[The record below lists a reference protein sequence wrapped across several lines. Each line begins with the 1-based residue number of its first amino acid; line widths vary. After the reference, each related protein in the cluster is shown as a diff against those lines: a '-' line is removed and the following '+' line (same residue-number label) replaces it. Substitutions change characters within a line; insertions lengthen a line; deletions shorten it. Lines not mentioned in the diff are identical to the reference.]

1 MRILFATSNPNKV
14 QEAYTVLGQSGHQ
27 VEQLLVDGA
36 PPDFEEPKELGLEA
50 VAVAKI
56 EQALGL
62 IDGTELEGSAIMVE
76 DSGVFLDAFEDWP
89 GAESSDVEREIGL
102 EGILG
107 VLADGRQRGAE
118 YRAVAIVSDGV
129 RTWRGTGVCRG
140 RISETVKGNEGFG
153 YDPIFI
159 PDEGDGRTF
168 GEWREGKSSE
178 ITHRA
183 RAMNRLADLL
193 NSPSR

>member
-1 MRILFATSNPNKV
+1 MKILFATSNPNKV
-14 QEAYTVLGQSGHQ
+14 EEASAVLGQSGHR
-27 VEQLLVDGA
+27 VEQLLVGGV

-62 IDGTELEGSAIMVE
+62 IRGTEFEGYAVMVE
-76 DSGVFLDAFEDWP
+76 DSGIFLDAFDDWP

-102 EGILG
+102 KGLLG
-107 VLADGRQRGAE
+107 MLADGRQRGAE

-129 RTWRGTGVCRG
+129 EAWSSTGVCRG
-140 RISETVKGNEGFG
+140 RISEVERGNQGFG

-168 GEWREGKSSE
+168 GEWGDGKNSE

-183 RAMNRLADLL
+183 KAMNRLAELL

>member
-1 MRILFATSNPNKV
+1 MKILFATSNPNKV
-14 QEAYTVLGQSGHQ
+14 EEASAVLGQSGHR
-27 VEQLLVDGA
+27 VEQLLVGGV

-62 IDGTELEGSAIMVE
+62 IRGTEFEGSAVMVE
-76 DSGVFLDAFEDWP
+76 DSGIFLDAFDDWP

-102 EGILG
+102 KGVLG
-107 VLADGRQRGAE
+107 MLADGRQRGAE

-129 RTWRGTGVCRG
+129 GTWGGTGVCRG
-140 RISETVKGNEGFG
+140 RISETVRGNQGFG

-168 GEWREGKSSE
+168 GEWGDGKNSE

-183 RAMNRLADLL
+183 RAMNRLAELL

>member
-1 MRILFATSNPNKV
+1 MKILFATSNPNKV
-14 QEAYTVLGQSGHQ
+14 EEASAVLDQSGHC
-27 VEQLLVDGA
+27 VEQLLVDGV
-36 PPDFEEPKELGLEA
+36 PPNFEEPKELGLEA
-50 VAVAKI
+50 VAIAKI

-62 IDGTELEGSAIMVE
+62 IRGTEFEGYAVMVE
-76 DSGVFLDAFEDWP
+76 DSGIFLDAFDDWP

-102 EGILG
+102 EGLLG
-107 VLADGRQRGAE
+107 MLAGGRQRGAE
-118 YRAVAIVSDGV
+118 YRAVAIVSDGAG
-129 RTWRGTGVCRG
+129 TWSGTGVCRG
-140 RISETVKGNEGFG
+140 RISETVRGNQGFG

-168 GEWREGKSSE
+168 GEWGEGKNSE

-183 RAMNRLADLL
+183 RAMNRLAELL

>member
-1 MRILFATSNPNKV
+1 MKILFATSNPNKV
-14 QEAYTVLGQSGHQ
+14 EEASVVLELSGHH
-27 VEQLLVDGA
+27 VEQLLVGGF

-50 VAVAKI
+50 VAAAKI
-56 EQALGL
+56 KQALEL
-62 IDGTELEGSAIMVE
+62 IHGTEFEGSAIMVE
-76 DSGVFLDAFEDWP
+76 DSGIFLDAFENWP
-89 GAESSDVEREIGL
+89 GAASSDVEREIGL
-102 EGILG
+102 EGL
-107 VLADGRQRGAE
+107 LEMMADNRHRGAE

-129 RTWRGTGVCRG
+129 ETWSSTGVCRG
-140 RISETVKGNEGFG
+140 RISEATRGDQGFG

-168 GEWREGKSSE
+168 GEWGEGKRSE

-183 RAMNRLADLL
+183 RAINRLADLL

>member
-1 MRILFATSNPNKV
+1 MKILFATSNPNKV
-14 QEAYTVLGQSGHQ
+14 EEASAVLGQSGHR
-27 VEQLLVDGA
+27 VEQLLVGGV
-36 PPDFEEPKELGLEA
+36 PPDFEEPKEFGLEA

-62 IDGTELEGSAIMVE
+62 IRGTEFEGSAVMVE
-76 DSGVFLDAFEDWP
+76 DSGIFLDAFDDWP

-102 EGILG
+102 KG
-107 VLADGRQRGAE
+107 VLRMLADGRQRGAE
-118 YRAVAIVSDGV
+118 YRAVAIVSDGAG
-129 RTWRGTGVCRG
+129 TWDGTGVCRG
-140 RISETVKGNEGFG
+140 RISETVRGNQGFG

-168 GEWREGKSSE
+168 GEWREGKNSE

-183 RAMNRLADLL
+183 RAMNRLAELL

>member
-14 QEAYTVLGQSGHQ
+14 EEASAVLGQSGHR
-27 VEQLLVDGA
+27 VEQLLVGGV

-62 IDGTELEGSAIMVE
+62 IRGTEFEGSAVMVE
-76 DSGVFLDAFEDWP
+76 DSGIFLDAFDDWP

-102 EGILG
+102 KG
-107 VLADGRQRGAE
+107 VLRMLADGRQRGAE
-118 YRAVAIVSDGV
+118 YRAVAIVSDGAG
-129 RTWRGTGVCRG
+129 TWDGTGVCRG
-140 RISETVKGNEGFG
+140 RISETVRGNQGFG

-168 GEWREGKSSE
+168 GEWREGKNSE

-183 RAMNRLADLL
+183 RAMNRLAELL

>member
-1 MRILFATSNPNKV
+1 M
-14 QEAYTVLGQSGHQ
+14 
-27 VEQLLVDGA
+27 LVDGF

-50 VAVAKI
+50 VAAAKI
-56 EQALGL
+56 EQALEL
-62 IDGTELEGSAIMVE
+62 IHGTEFEGSAIMVE
-76 DSGVFLDAFEDWP
+76 DSGIFLDAFENWP
-89 GAESSDVEREIGL
+89 GAASSDVEREIGL
-102 EGILG
+102 EGL
-107 VLADGRQRGAE
+107 LEMMADNRHRGAE

-129 RTWRGTGVCRG
+129 ETWSSTGVCRG
-140 RISETVKGNEGFG
+140 RISEATRGDQGFG

-168 GEWREGKSSE
+168 GEWGEGKRSE

>member
-1 MRILFATSNPNKV
+1 MKILFATSNPNKV
-14 QEAYTVLGQSGHQ
+14 EEASVVLELSGHH
-27 VEQLLVDGA
+27 VEQLLVDGF

-50 VAVAKI
+50 VAAAKI
-56 EQALGL
+56 KQALEL
-62 IDGTELEGSAIMVE
+62 IHGTEFEGSAIMVE
-76 DSGVFLDAFEDWP
+76 DSGIFLDAFENWP
-89 GAESSDVEREIGL
+89 GAASSDVEREIGL
-102 EGILG
+102 EGL
-107 VLADGRQRGAE
+107 LEMMADNRHRGAE

-129 RTWRGTGVCRG
+129 ETWSSTGVCRG
-140 RISETVKGNEGFG
+140 RISEATRGDQGFG

-168 GEWREGKSSE
+168 GEWGEGKRSE

>member
-1 MRILFATSNPNKV
+1 MRILFATSNANKV
-14 QEAYTVLGQSGHQ
+14 QEASIVLGKSGHQ

-62 IDGTELEGSAIMVE
+62 IGDTELEGSAIMVE

-102 EGILG
+102 EGILR
-107 VLADGRQRGAE
+107 VLAEGRQRGAE

-168 GEWREGKSSE
+168 GEWGEGKNSE

-183 RAMNRLADLL
+183 RAMNRLAELL

>member
-14 QEAYTVLGQSGHQ
+14 EEASTVLGQSGHH
-27 VEQLLVDGA
+27 VEQLLVDGV

-50 VAVAKI
+50 VAAAKI
-56 EQALGL
+56 RQALGL
-62 IDGTELEGSAIMVE
+62 IRGTEFEGYAVMVE
-76 DSGVFLDAFEDWP
+76 DSGIFLDAFDDWP

-102 EGILG
+102 KG
-107 VLADGRQRGAE
+107 VLRMLADGRQRGAE
-118 YRAVAIVSDGV
+118 YRAVAIVSDGAG
-129 RTWRGTGVCRG
+129 TWDGTGVCRG
-140 RISETVKGNEGFG
+140 RISETVRGNQGFG

-168 GEWREGKSSE
+168 GEWREGKNSE

-183 RAMNRLADLL
+183 RAMNRLAELL

>member
-14 QEAYTVLGQSGHQ
+14 EEASVVLELSGHH
-27 VEQLLVDGA
+27 VEQLLVDGV
-36 PPDFEEPKELGLEA
+36 PPDFEEPKKLGLEA

-56 EQALGL
+56 EQAFEL
-62 IDGTELEGSAIMVE
+62 IRGTEFEGSAIMVE
-76 DSGVFLDAFEDWP
+76 DSGVFLDAFENWP
-89 GAESSDVEREIGL
+89 GAASSDIEREIGL
-102 EGILG
+102 EGL
-107 VLADGRQRGAE
+107 LRMLPDDRQRGAE

-129 RTWRGTGVCRG
+129 MTWRSTGVCRG
-140 RISETVKGNEGFG
+140 RISKTIRGDQGFG

-168 GEWREGKSSE
+168 GEWGEGKRSE

>member
-14 QEAYTVLGQSGHQ
+14 EEASVVLGQSGHQ
-27 VEQLLVDGA
+27 VEQLLVNGA
-36 PPDFEEPKELGLEA
+36 PPDFKEPKELGLEA

-62 IDGTELEGSAIMVE
+62 IHGTELEGSAIMVE
-76 DSGVFLDAFEDWP
+76 DSGIFLDAFEDWP

-102 EGILG
+102 EGVLG
-107 VLADGRQRGAE
+107 MLADGRQRGAE
-118 YRAVAIVSDGV
+118 YRAVAIVSDGAG
-129 RTWRGTGVCRG
+129 TWRGTGVCRG
-140 RISETVKGNEGFG
+140 RISETVRGDKGFG

-168 GEWREGKSSE
+168 GEWAEGKSSE

-183 RAMNRLADLL
+183 RAMNRLANLL

>member
-1 MRILFATSNPNKV
+1 MKILFATSNPNKV
-14 QEAYTVLGQSGHQ
+14 EEASTVLGQSGHH
-27 VEQLLVDGA
+27 VEQLLVDGV

-50 VAVAKI
+50 VAAAKI
-56 EQALGL
+56 RQALGL
-62 IDGTELEGSAIMVE
+62 IRGTEFEGSAVMVE
-76 DSGVFLDAFEDWP
+76 DSGIFLDAFDDWP

-102 EGILG
+102 KG
-107 VLADGRQRGAE
+107 VLRMLADGRQRGAE
-118 YRAVAIVSDGV
+118 YRAVAIVSDGAG
-129 RTWRGTGVCRG
+129 TWDGTGVCRG
-140 RISETVKGNEGFG
+140 RISETVRGNQGFG

-168 GEWREGKSSE
+168 GEWGDGKNSE

-183 RAMNRLADLL
+183 RAMNRLAELL

>member
-1 MRILFATSNPNKV
+1 MKILFATSNPNKV
-14 QEAYTVLGQSGHQ
+14 EEASVVLELSGHH
-27 VEQLLVDGA
+27 VEQLLVGGF

-50 VAVAKI
+50 VAAAKI
-56 EQALGL
+56 KQALEL
-62 IDGTELEGSAIMVE
+62 IHGTEFEGSAIMVE
-76 DSGVFLDAFEDWP
+76 DSGIFLDAFENWP
-89 GAESSDVEREIGL
+89 GAASSDVEREIGL
-102 EGILG
+102 EGL
-107 VLADGRQRGAE
+107 LEMMADNRHRGAE
-118 YRAVAIVSDGV
+118 YRAGAIVSDGV
-129 RTWRGTGVCRG
+129 ETWSSTGVCRG
-140 RISETVKGNEGFG
+140 RISEATRGDQGFG

-168 GEWREGKSSE
+168 GEWGEGKRSE

>member
-1 MRILFATSNPNKV
+1 M
-14 QEAYTVLGQSGHQ
+14 VLGQSGHQ
-27 VEQLLVDGA
+27 IEQLLVNGA
-36 PPDFEEPKELGLEA
+36 PPDFKEPKELGLEA

-62 IDGTELEGSAIMVE
+62 IHGTELEGFAIMVE

-89 GAESSDVEREIGL
+89 GAESSDVEKEIGL
-102 EGILG
+102 EGVLEM
-107 VLADGRQRGAE
+107 LADGRQRGAE

-129 RTWRGTGVCRG
+129 EAWRGTGVCRG
-140 RISETVKGNEGFG
+140 RISETVRGGAGFG

-168 GEWREGKSSE
+168 GEWGEGKSSE

>member
-1 MRILFATSNPNKV
+1 MKILFATSNLNKV
-14 QEAYTVLGQSGHQ
+14 EEASAVLGQSGHR
-27 VEQLLVDGA
+27 VEQLLVGGV

-62 IDGTELEGSAIMVE
+62 IRGTEFEGSAVMVE
-76 DSGVFLDAFEDWP
+76 DSGIFLDAFDDWP

-102 EGILG
+102 KGVLG
-107 VLADGRQRGAE
+107 MLADGRQRGAE
-118 YRAVAIVSDGV
+118 YRAVAIVSDGAG
-129 RTWRGTGVCRG
+129 TWDGTGVCRG
-140 RISETVKGNEGFG
+140 RISETVRGNQGFG

-168 GEWREGKSSE
+168 GEWREGKNSE

-183 RAMNRLADLL
+183 RAMNRLAELL

>member
-1 MRILFATSNPNKV
+1 MKILFATSNPNKV
-14 QEAYTVLGQSGHQ
+14 EEASAVLGQSGHR
-27 VEQLLVDGA
+27 VEQLLVGGV

-62 IDGTELEGSAIMVE
+62 IRGTEFEGSAVMVE
-76 DSGVFLDAFEDWP
+76 DSGIFLDAFDDWP

-102 EGILG
+102 KG
-107 VLADGRQRGAE
+107 VLRMLADGRQRGAE
-118 YRAVAIVSDGV
+118 YRAVAIVSDGAG
-129 RTWRGTGVCRG
+129 TWDGTGVCRG
-140 RISETVKGNEGFG
+140 RISETVRGNQGFG

-168 GEWREGKSSE
+168 GEWREGKNSE

-183 RAMNRLADLL
+183 RAMNRLAELL

>member
-14 QEAYTVLGQSGHQ
+14 EEASVVLGQFSHQ
-27 VEQLLVDGA
+27 VEQLLVNGA
-36 PPDFEEPKELGLEA
+36 PPDFKEPKELGLEA

-62 IDGTELEGSAIMVE
+62 IHGTELEGFAIMVE

-89 GAESSDVEREIGL
+89 GAESSDVEKEIGL
-102 EGILG
+102 EGVLEM
-107 VLADGRQRGAE
+107 LADGRQRGAE

-129 RTWRGTGVCRG
+129 ETWRGTGVCRG
-140 RISETVKGNEGFG
+140 RISETVRGDAGFG

-168 GEWREGKSSE
+168 GEWGEGKSSE

>member
-1 MRILFATSNPNKV
+1 MKILFATSNPNKV
-14 QEAYTVLGQSGHQ
+14 EEASVVLELSGHH
-27 VEQLLVDGA
+27 VEQLLVDGF

-50 VAVAKI
+50 VAAAKI
-56 EQALGL
+56 EQALEL
-62 IDGTELEGSAIMVE
+62 IHGTEFEGSAIMVE
-76 DSGVFLDAFEDWP
+76 DSGIFLDAFENWP
-89 GAESSDVEREIGL
+89 GAASSDVEREIGL
-102 EGILG
+102 EGLLEMMAG
-107 VLADGRQRGAE
+107 NQHRGAE

-129 RTWRGTGVCRG
+129 ETWSSTGVCRG
-140 RISETVKGNEGFG
+140 RISEATRGDQGFG

-168 GEWREGKSSE
+168 GEWGEGKKSE

>member
-14 QEAYTVLGQSGHQ
+14 DEASAVLGQSGHR
-27 VEQLLVDGA
+27 VEQLLVDGM

-50 VAVAKI
+50 VAAAKI

-62 IDGTELEGSAIMVE
+62 IRGTEFERSAVMVE
-76 DSGVFLDAFEDWP
+76 DSGIFLDAFEDWP

-102 EGILG
+102 GG
-107 VLADGRQRGAE
+107 VLSMLADGRQRGAE
-118 YRAVAIVSDGV
+118 YRAVAIVSDGTE
-129 RTWRGTGVCRG
+129 TWRGTGVCRG
-140 RISETVKGNEGFG
+140 RISQTVRGNQGFG

-168 GEWREGKSSE
+168 GEWGEGKNSE
-178 ITHRA
+178 ITHRV
-183 RAMNRLADLL
+183 RAINRLVELL

>member
-1 MRILFATSNPNKV
+1 MKILFATSNPNKV
-14 QEAYTVLGQSGHQ
+14 EEASVVLELSGHH
-27 VEQLLVDGA
+27 VEQLLVGGF

-50 VAVAKI
+50 VAAAKI
-56 EQALGL
+56 KQALEL
-62 IDGTELEGSAIMVE
+62 IHGTEFEGSAIMVE
-76 DSGVFLDAFEDWP
+76 DSGIFLDAFENWP
-89 GAESSDVEREIGL
+89 GAASSDVEREIGL
-102 EGILG
+102 EGLLEMMAG
-107 VLADGRQRGAE
+107 NQHRGAE

-129 RTWRGTGVCRG
+129 ETWSSTGVCRG
-140 RISETVKGNEGFG
+140 RISEATRGDQGFG

-168 GEWREGKSSE
+168 GEWGEGKRSE